1 MTRTFIA
8 LHVILLMFLTSYI
21 KCISH
26 NVACNQLISGH
37 AVLHPIDVVR
47 VAYYSQHVSARTA
60 WSHVQSMRGVGC
72 ISHCFLADVV
82 AYCINLL
89 SPQMPLSP
97 LQ

>member
-47 VAYYSQHVSARTA
+47 VAYYSQHMFPPALRGPMSNRCVELAVSRIASWLTLSLTA
-60 WSHVQSMRGVGC
+60 
-72 ISHCFLADVV
+72 LA
-82 AYCINLL
+82 
-89 SPQMPLSP
+89 
-97 LQ
+97 